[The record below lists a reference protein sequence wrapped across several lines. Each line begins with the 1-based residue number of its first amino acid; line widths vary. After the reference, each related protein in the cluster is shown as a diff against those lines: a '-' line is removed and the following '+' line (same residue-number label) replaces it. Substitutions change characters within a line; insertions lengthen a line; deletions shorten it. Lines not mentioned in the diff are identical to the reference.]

1 MPNPTTDQLRDDIDK
16 GRTGEKIAM
25 PDPATVPLGTDAEA
39 GGSPPTPQERKLE
52 EAVKPRAPK
61 GESAPL
67 PGGMV
72 YLLLVLFLAVALM
85 AIVLLAA
92 R

>member
-16 GRTGEKIAM
+16 GRTGEKISM

-52 EAVKPRAPK
+52 AASQTRAPK
-61 GESAPL
+61 GEGGAL
-67 PGGMV
+67 PGGMI
-72 YLLLVLFLAVALM
+72 YLILVLFLAVALV
-85 AIVLLAA
+85 AIVMLAA